1 MRVEPVRGWNL
12 VPLRIPLQDLDEAIL
27 RGSDETRTRAL
38 NYAVD
43 LLLSGNYNAADIAT
57 FGDVISRLA
66 DEIEVVARADLS
78 SRLAR
83 SDRTPIGLVHRF
95 ARDDAI
101 QVAEPMLSHSERLDN
116 GILVDI
122 ASTKSQ
128 AHLLAI
134 SKRKSL
140 DAVVTDV
147 LVTRG
152 DESVVSSVASN
163 AGARLSDF
171 GFLHLVQRA
180 EGDSILAE
188 HLGLRK
194 DIPRRL
200 FQQLIA
206 KASRD
211 VRKRLLQ
218 ERSALDEQIEE
229 SLTEVTARLHSKF
242 GPASR
247 GFFAAKRVVSAQ
259 HRLQHLNET
268 SIADYAATHRVDEAT
283 VGLSLL
289 CSLPYEVAER
299 ILFDSDREMLLVVTK
314 ALDFCWNT
322 TMSLLFLGAKG
333 HCITAGELKHLEAR
347 FSRHTVKAC
356 RTVLEHYHAKNA
368 ERQSASGVTRSERL
382 H

>member
-1 MRVEPVRGWNL
+1 M
-12 VPLRIPLQDLDEAIL
+12 
-27 RGSDETRTRAL
+27 
-38 NYAVD
+38 
-43 LLLSGNYNAADIAT
+43 LSGNYDAADIAT
-57 FGDVISRLA
+57 FGEVISRLA
-66 DEIEVVARADLS
+66 DEIELAARAQLS
-78 SRLAR
+78 KRLAQ
-83 SDRTPIGLVHRF
+83 SDKTSSGLADKF

-101 QVAEPMLSHSERLDN
+101 QVAGPMLAYYERLDN
-116 GILVDI
+116 GTLVDI
-122 ASTKSQ
+122 AKSKSQ

-140 DAVVTDV
+140 DPIVTDV

-152 DESVVSSVASN
+152 NRFVASSVARN
-163 AGARLSDF
+163 EGAKFSDF
-171 GFLHLVQRA
+171 GFLHLVKRA

-211 VRKRLLQ
+211 VKKRLLE
-218 ERSALDEQIEE
+218 ERSTADRQVEDTLSD
-229 SLTEVTARLHSKF
+229 VTARLQSKF

-247 GFFAAKRVVSAQ
+247 TFLSAKRVVSAQ
-259 HRLQHLNET
+259 HRLQHLSET
-268 SIADYAATHRVDEAT
+268 SIADYAAAHKVDEVT

-289 CSLPYEVAER
+289 SELPYDVTER
-299 ILFDSDREMLLVVTK
+299 ILFDRDRDMLLVVTK

-322 TMSLLFLGAKG
+322 TMSLLFLGAKD
-333 HCITAGELKHLEAR
+333 HLITAGELKQLEAR
-347 FSRHTVKAC
+347 FSRHTVRAS
-356 RTVLEHYHAKNA
+356 RTILEHYHAKSA
-368 ERQSASGVTRSERL
+368 ERLSAGSATRSEQV

>member
-1 MRVEPVRGWNL
+1 M
-12 VPLRIPLQDLDEAIL
+12 QDLDEAIL
-27 RGSDETRTRAL
+27 RGTDETRTRAL
-38 NYAVD
+38 NFAVD
-43 LLLSGNYNAADIAT
+43 LLLSGSYNAADIAT
-57 FGDVISRLA
+57 FGDVISRIA
-66 DEIEVVARADLS
+66 DEIEVVARAELS
-78 SRLAR
+78 NRLAR
-83 SDRTPIGLVHRF
+83 SDRTPIGLAHKF

-101 QVAEPMLSHSERLDN
+101 QVAEPMLSHSGRLDN

-134 SKRKSL
+134 SRRKSL

-152 DESVVSSVASN
+152 DQSVVSSVASN

-171 GFLHLVQRA
+171 GFLHLVKRA

-211 VRKRLLQ
+211 VKKRLLE
-218 ERSALDEQIEE
+218 ERSARDEQIEE
-229 SLTEVTARLHSKF
+229 SLTDVTARLHSKF

-247 GFFAAKRVVSAQ
+247 SFLAAKRVVSAQ

-268 SIADYAATHRVDEAT
+268 SIADYAASHRVDEAT
-283 VGLSLL
+283 VGISLL

-322 TMSLLFLGAKG
+322 TMSLLFLGAKD
-333 HCITAGELKHLEAR
+333 HCITSGELKQLEAR

-356 RTVLEHYHAKNA
+356 RTVLEHYHAKSA
-368 ERQSASGVTRSERL
+368 ERQSASSANRSERL

>member
-1 MRVEPVRGWNL
+1 L
-12 VPLRIPLQDLDEAIL
+12 TLPLQDLDDAIL
-27 RGSDETRTRAL
+27 RGTDETRKRAL
-38 NYAVD
+38 NYAID
-43 LLLSGNYNAADIAT
+43 LLLSGSYNAGDVAT
-57 FGDVISRLA
+57 FGEVISRLA
-66 DEIEVVARADLS
+66 DEIELAARAELS
-78 SRLAR
+78 KRLAR
-83 SDRTPIGLVHRF
+83 SDKTPIGLVHRF
-95 ARDDAI
+95 ARDEAI
-101 QVAEPMLSHSERLDN
+101 QVAEPMLSHSDHLDN
-116 GILVDI
+116 DALVDI
-122 ASTKSQ
+122 ARTKSQ

-140 DAVVTDV
+140 DTVVTDV

-152 DESVVSSVASN
+152 DKSVVSSVAGN
-163 AGARLSDF
+163 EGARLSEF
-171 GFLHLVQRA
+171 GFLHLVTRA

-206 KASRD
+206 KASSD
-211 VRKRLLQ
+211 VKKRLLD
-218 ERSALDEQIEE
+218 ERLKLDPQAAA
-229 SLTEVTARLHSKF
+229 SLTDVTAKLQAKF
-242 GPASR
+242 GPASK

-259 HRLQHLNET
+259 HRLQHLSET
-268 SIADYAATHRVDEAT
+268 SIADYAASHRIDEAT

-289 CSLPYEVAER
+289 SSLPYEVTER

-322 TMSLLFLGAKG
+322 TMSLLFLGAKD
-333 HCITAGELKHLEAR
+333 HCITSGDLKQLEAR

-356 RTVLEHYHAKNA
+356 RTVLEHFHAKNA
-368 ERQSASGVTRSERL
+368 ERHSAPGEVRPERL

>member
-1 MRVEPVRGWNL
+1 
-12 VPLRIPLQDLDEAIL
+12 LQDLDEAIL
-27 RGSDETRTRAL
+27 RGTDETRARAL

-43 LLLSGNYNAADIAT
+43 LLLSGSYNAADIAT

-66 DEIEVVARADLS
+66 DEIEVVARAELS
-78 SRLAR
+78 NRLAR
-83 SDRTPIGLVHRF
+83 SDRAPIGLVHRF
-95 ARDDAI
+95 AKDDAI
-101 QVAEPMLSHSERLDN
+101 QVAEPMLSQSERLDN

-122 ASTKSQ
+122 AKTKSQ

-140 DAVVTDV
+140 DTVVTDV

-152 DESVVSSVASN
+152 DQSVISSVASN

-188 HLGLRK
+188 QLGLRK

-211 VRKRLLQ
+211 VKKRLLQ
-218 ERSALDEQIEE
+218 ESSARDQHIEE
-229 SLTEVTARLHSKF
+229 SLTDVTARLHSKF
-242 GPASR
+242 GPASK

-289 CSLPYEVAER
+289 CSLPYEVTER

-322 TMSLLFLGAKG
+322 TMSLLFLGAKD
-333 HCITAGELKHLEAR
+333 HCITAGELKQLEAR
-347 FSRHTVKAC
+347 FGRHTVKAC
-356 RTVLEHYHAKNA
+356 RTVLEHYHTKNA
-368 ERQSASGVTRSERL
+368 ERQSAPGANRSERL

>member
-1 MRVEPVRGWNL
+1 MTVKPAHGWSVL
-12 VPLRIPLQDLDEAIL
+12 ALKIVLQDLDDAIL
-27 RGSDETRTRAL
+27 RGTDETRMRAL
-38 NYAVD
+38 NYAID
-43 LLLSGNYNAADIAT
+43 LLLSGSYNAADVAT

-66 DEIEVVARADLS
+66 DEIELAARAELS
-78 SRLAR
+78 KRLAR
-83 SDRTPIGLVHRF
+83 SNKTPVGLVHKF
-95 ARDDAI
+95 AWDDAI
-101 QVAEPMLSHSERLDN
+101 QVAEPMLSQSDRLDN
-116 GILVDI
+116 RILVDI
-122 ASTKSQ
+122 ARTKSQ

-140 DAVVTDV
+140 DPVVTDV

-152 DESVVSSVASN
+152 DNSVVSSVASN
-163 AGARLSDF
+163 EGARLSDF
-171 GFLHLVQRA
+171 GFLHLVKRA

-211 VRKRLLQ
+211 VKRRLLN
-218 ERSALDEQIEE
+218 ERSRLDPQVEA
-229 SLTEVTARLHSKF
+229 SLTDVTAKLHAKF

-259 HRLQHLNET
+259 HRLQHLSET
-268 SIADYAATHRVDEAT
+268 SIADYAASHRVDEAT

-289 CSLPYEVAER
+289 SSLPYEVAER
-299 ILFDSDREMLLVVTK
+299 ILFDNDREMLLVVTK

-322 TMSLLFLGAKG
+322 TMSLLFLGAKD
-333 HCITAGELKHLEAR
+333 HCITSGELKQLETR

-356 RTVLEHYHAKNA
+356 RTVLEHFHAKNA
-368 ERQSASGVTRSERL
+368 ERQASPAESRPERL

>member
-1 MRVEPVRGWNL
+1 M
-12 VPLRIPLQDLDEAIL
+12 QDLDEAIL
-27 RGSDETRTRAL
+27 RGTDETRARAL

-43 LLLSGNYNAADIAT
+43 LLLSGSYNAADIAT

-66 DEIEVVARADLS
+66 DEIEVVARAELS

-95 ARDDAI
+95 AKDDAI

-122 ASTKSQ
+122 ARTKSQ

-134 SKRKSL
+134 SKRKIL

-211 VRKRLLQ
+211 VKKRLLQ
-218 ERSALDEQIEE
+218 ERSALDEQIEG
-229 SLTEVTARLHSKF
+229 SLTDVTARLHSKF

-268 SIADYAATHRVDEAT
+268 SIADYAASHRVDEAT

-289 CSLPYEVAER
+289 CALPYEVAER
-299 ILFDSDREMLLVVTK
+299 ILFDSDREMLLIVTK

-322 TMSLLFLGAKG
+322 TMSLLFLGAKE
-333 HCITAGELKHLEAR
+333 HCITAGELKQLEAR

-368 ERQSASGVTRSERL
+368 ERQSASGVNQSERL

>member
-1 MRVEPVRGWNL
+1 L
-12 VPLRIPLQDLDEAIL
+12 SLPLQDLDDAIL
-27 RGSDETRTRAL
+27 RGTDETRGRAL
-38 NYAVD
+38 NYAID
-43 LLLSGNYNAADIAT
+43 LLLSGSYNATDVAT
-57 FGDVISRLA
+57 FGEVISRLA
-66 DEIEVVARADLS
+66 DEIELAARADLS
-78 SRLAR
+78 KRLAR
-83 SDRTPIGLVHRF
+83 SDKTPIGLVHKF

-101 QVAEPMLSHSERLDN
+101 QVAEPMLSQSDRLDN

-122 ASTKSQ
+122 ARTKSQ

-152 DESVVSSVASN
+152 DKSVVNAVASN
-163 AGARLSDF
+163 EGARLSDF
-171 GFLHLVQRA
+171 GFLHLVKRA

-211 VRKRLLQ
+211 VKKRLLDAQ
-218 ERSALDEQIEE
+218 SKLDPEVEA
-229 SLTEVTARLHSKF
+229 SLSDVTARLHSKF

-247 GFFAAKRVVSAQ
+247 GFYAAKRVVSAQ
-259 HRLQHLNET
+259 HRLQHLSEV
-268 SIADYAATHRVDEAT
+268 SIADYAASHRIDEAT

-289 CSLPYEVAER
+289 SSLPYEVTER

-322 TMSLLFLGAKG
+322 TMSLLFLGAKD
-333 HCITAGELKHLEAR
+333 HCITSGDLKQLEAR
-347 FSRHTVKAC
+347 FGHHTVKAC
-356 RTVLEHYHAKNA
+356 RTVLEHFHAKNA
-368 ERQSASGVTRSERL
+368 ERRCSPGESRPERL

>member
-1 MRVEPVRGWNL
+1 L
-12 VPLRIPLQDLDEAIL
+12 SLPLQDLDDAIL
-27 RGSDETRTRAL
+27 RGTDETRGRAL
-38 NYAVD
+38 NYAID
-43 LLLSGNYNAADIAT
+43 LLLSGSYNATDVAT
-57 FGDVISRLA
+57 FGEVISRLA
-66 DEIEVVARADLS
+66 DEIELAARAELS
-78 SRLAR
+78 KRLAR
-83 SDRTPIGLVHRF
+83 SDKTPIGLVHKF

-101 QVAEPMLSHSERLDN
+101 QVAEPMLSESDRLDN

-122 ASTKSQ
+122 ARTKSQ

-152 DESVVSSVASN
+152 DKSVVSAVASN
-163 AGARLSDF
+163 EGARLSDF

-188 HLGLRK
+188 QLGLRK

-211 VRKRLLQ
+211 VKKRLLDAQ
-218 ERSALDEQIEE
+218 RLLDAKSKLDPEVEA
-229 SLTEVTARLHSKF
+229 SLSDVTARLHSKF

-247 GFFAAKRVVSAQ
+247 GFYAAKRVVSAQ
-259 HRLQHLNET
+259 HRLQHLSEV
-268 SIADYAATHRVDEAT
+268 SIADYAASHRIDEAT

-289 CSLPYEVAER
+289 SSLPYEVTER

-322 TMSLLFLGAKG
+322 TMSLLFLGAKD
-333 HCITAGELKHLEAR
+333 HCITSGELKQLEAR
-347 FSRHTVKAC
+347 FGHHTVKAC
-356 RTVLEHYHAKNA
+356 RTVLEHFHAKTA
-368 ERQSASGVTRSERL
+368 ERQASPAESRPERL

>member
-1 MRVEPVRGWNL
+1 MRVKPARAGAL
-12 VPLRIPLQDLDEAIL
+12 PLSLPLQDLDDAIL
-27 RGSDETRTRAL
+27 RGTDETRGRAL
-38 NYAVD
+38 NYAID
-43 LLLSGNYNAADIAT
+43 LLLSGSYNATDVAT
-57 FGDVISRLA
+57 FGEVISRLA
-66 DEIEVVARADLS
+66 DEIELAARADLS
-78 SRLAR
+78 KRLAR
-83 SDRTPIGLVHRF
+83 SDKTPIGLVHKF

-101 QVAEPMLSHSERLDN
+101 QVAEPMLSQSDRLDN

-122 ASTKSQ
+122 ARTKSQ

-152 DESVVSSVASN
+152 DKSVVNAVASN
-163 AGARLSDF
+163 EGARLSDF
-171 GFLHLVQRA
+171 GFLHLVKRA

-211 VRKRLLQ
+211 VKKRLLDAQ
-218 ERSALDEQIEE
+218 SKLDPEVEA
-229 SLTEVTARLHSKF
+229 SLSDVTARLHSKF

-247 GFFAAKRVVSAQ
+247 GFYAAKRVVSAQ
-259 HRLQHLNET
+259 HRLQHLSEV
-268 SIADYAATHRVDEAT
+268 SIADYAASHRIDEAT

-289 CSLPYEVAER
+289 SSLPYEVTER

-322 TMSLLFLGAKG
+322 TMSLLFLGAKD
-333 HCITAGELKHLEAR
+333 HCITSGDLKQLEAR
-347 FSRHTVKAC
+347 FGHHTVKAC
-356 RTVLEHYHAKNA
+356 RTVLEHFHAKNA
-368 ERQSASGVTRSERL
+368 ERRSSPGESRPERL